1 MFMSLDVDC
10 QVIPD
15 REPEGMVLLNEL
27 DRSLSNPLY
36 ILDVSRSE
44 FPGQVEQSLC
54 FFSRCFFIDI
64 DDSFHSS
71 FERAARGSG

>member
-36 ILDVSRSE
+36 IFEVSRSE
-44 FPGQVEQSLC
+44 FPGQILSL
-54 FFSRCFFIDI
+54 IHI
-64 DDSFHSS
+64 
-71 FERAARGSG
+71 